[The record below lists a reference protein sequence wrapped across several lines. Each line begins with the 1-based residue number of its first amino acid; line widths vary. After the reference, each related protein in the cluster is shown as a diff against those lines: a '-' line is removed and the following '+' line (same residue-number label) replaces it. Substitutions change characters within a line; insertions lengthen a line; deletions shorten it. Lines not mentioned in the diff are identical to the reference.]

1 VTLQAPAYLSPSSVG
16 TFQQCPLRFKYSR
29 IDKIPEPPTIH
40 TMLGNFVHEILEDL
54 YSFDAK
60 DRTLP
65 VARSI
70 ARDKWD
76 NKYSVETKQLNI
88 DDHDFRWK
96 AWWCVENLWKCEE
109 PTEVNLESVEF
120 EINGE
125 IHGVQIKGFVDR
137 FQKDEN
143 GKIVIEDY
151 KTGKVPNPRFT
162 DDKFQQLLIYAVM
175 LEELGIGE
183 TSEIR
188 LMYLVAPKI
197 LSKAV
202 DNQARKKTIKTLV
215 DTKASV
221 DQFCEEGV
229 FPTKAGPLCNWC
241 TFKKI
246 CPAWKTKK

>member
-1 VTLQAPAYLSPSSVG
+1 VTLQAPQYLSPSSIG
-16 TFQQCPLRFKYSR
+16 TFQQCPLRFKFSR
-29 IDKIPEPPTIH
+29 IDKLPEPPTIH

-54 YSFDAK
+54 YSFDSEN
-60 DRTLP
+60 RTLQ

-76 NKYSVETKQLNI
+76 NKYSIETKQLNI

-109 PTEVNLESVEF
+109 PSTVNLDSVEY
-120 EINGE
+120 EINGSIE
-125 IHGVQIKGFVDR
+125 GVQIRGFVDR

-143 GKIVIEDY
+143 GSIVVEDY

-162 DDKFQQLLIYAVM
+162 DDKFQQLFIYAVM
-175 LEELGIGE
+175 LEALDIG
-183 TSEIR
+183 TVSEIR

-197 LSKAV
+197 LSRSV
-202 DNQARKKTIKTLV
+202 DDDARKKTIRTLV
-215 DTKASV
+215 ETKRLV
-221 DQFCEEGV
+221 DLFCEKED
-229 FPTKAGPLCNWC
+229 FPAKPGPLCNWC

-246 CPAWKTKK
+246 CPAWKITK